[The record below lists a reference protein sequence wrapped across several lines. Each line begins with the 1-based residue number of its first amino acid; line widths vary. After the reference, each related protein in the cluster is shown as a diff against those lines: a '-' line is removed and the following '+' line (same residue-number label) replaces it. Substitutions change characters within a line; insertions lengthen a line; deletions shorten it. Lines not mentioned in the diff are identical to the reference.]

1 MKTDFGY
8 VCLACAVLSV
18 AVPAA
23 SGMTVSLD
31 PSVDSAAVGEQVTW
45 TASTDA
51 AGPDTL
57 WYRFRERPIGADSRI
72 VRDFGPMNW
81 LVWTAAAHEGSY
93 EIEVTVRDLATGE
106 TANATRLF
114 RVDSRVTDGPV
125 VSALAS
131 HPLVFLYSA
140 PACAPGNRMRVVF
153 ETPGRDPVSTDSRP
167 CRLGL
172 SMNFY
177 LAGLYSSSCY
187 TAHHVIDT
195 GSEFTNG
202 PDVPFTTPALDVTL
216 PQSTVVQGQ
225 VPAGGGILLQ
235 TNTSSVT
242 WATDLNGEPIWYYPG
257 WVSNITEAEP
267 GGRFL
272 GFLWDGAQDRAH
284 QILREFD
291 LAGTALRETNAAR
304 ISEQLERMG
313 KRPINAF
320 HHDARRLPDGRIMV
334 LAAVEHILTDVQ
346 GPGDVDV
353 IADMILVLDSDLQ
366 VVWLWDSLDWLDPS
380 RPAVLGEVCV
390 KGGGGCPPLYLSDTA
405 NDWLHG
411 NSIQL
416 TPDGSILY
424 SARHQ
429 DWLVKIDYRNGDG
442 DGSVLWRL
450 GRDGDF
456 QTDSTDPFPWFSH
469 QHDAGFL
476 AGDNATLTV
485 FDNGNTWH
493 SLDPAANSRGQVI
506 RIDEGTRTASF
517 ALNADLGAYAIALGS
532 AAALENGNYHF
543 NAGWINDPSGQ
554 PSYSKTVEVA
564 PSGDILYSLAVQAT
578 NYRTFRMRDLYTPR

>member
-1 MKTDFGY
+1 VKTDFGY
-8 VCLACAVLSV
+8 VCLVCAVLAA
-18 AVPAA
+18 AVSAA

-51 AGPDTL
+51 PEANTL
-57 WYRFRERPIGADSRI
+57 WYRFRERPIGDNSHTL
-72 VRDFGPMNW
+72 RDFGPVNW
-81 LVWTAAAHEGSY
+81 LVWAAAAHEGAY
-93 EIEVTVRDLATGE
+93 EIEVTARDLDTGE
-106 TANATRLF
+106 TATAKRLF
-114 RVDSRVTDGPV
+114 RVASRVTDGPV
-125 VSALAS
+125 VSPLAS
-131 HPLVFLYSA
+131 HPLVLLYSA
-140 PACAPGNRMRVVF
+140 PACAPGNRMKVVF
-153 ETPGRDPVSTDSRP
+153 QTPGSDPVSTNTRR
-167 CRLGL
+167 CRLGS

-177 LAGLYSSSCY
+177 LAGLYASSGY

-195 GSEFTNG
+195 GSEFVAG
-202 PDVPFTTPALDVTL
+202 PDVQFTTPALDVTL

-225 VPAGGGILLQ
+225 VPAGGEILLQ

-242 WATDLNGEPIWYYPG
+242 WATDLNGNPVWYYPG
-257 WVSNITEAEP
+257 WVSNITEAAA

-272 GFLWDGAQDRAH
+272 GFLWDGEQDRAH

-291 LAGTALRETNAAR
+291 LAGITLRETNAAR
-304 ISEQLERMG
+304 ISEQLAAMG
-313 KRPINAF
+313 KGPINAF
-320 HHDARRLPDGRIMV
+320 HHDARRLPDGKIMV
-334 LAAVEHILTDVQ
+334 LAASERILTDVQ
-346 GPGDVDV
+346 GPGDLDV
-353 IADMILVLDSDLQ
+353 ITDMILVLDSDLQ
-366 VVWLWDSLDWLDPS
+366 VVWTWDALDWLDPS

-390 KGGGGCPPLYLSDTA
+390 PGGGGCPPLFLSDTA

-469 QHDAGFL
+469 QHDASFL
-476 AGDNATLTV
+476 AGDNATLIV
-485 FDNGNTWH
+485 FDNGNTRH

-506 RIDEGTRTASF
+506 RIDEGARTASF
-517 ALNADLGAYAIALGS
+517 ALNADLGAYSIALGS

-543 NAGWINDPSGQ
+543 DAGWINDTSGQ
-554 PSYSKTVEVA
+554 PSYSKTVEVT
-564 PSGDILYSLAVQAT
+564 PSGDIVYALAVQAT